1 MDNEK
6 NSSTEQK
13 ILEAAML
20 EFIEKGMAGAR
31 MQEIANR
38 AGINKALL
46 HYYYRSKDKLFAV
59 VFGLVFKSIVPKFA
73 MIFQS
78 EDDLFEKI
86 RRFVNEYITLI
97 HAKPHIPVF
106 VLHELS
112 SNPGRLSELV
122 SNINL
127 NFDSL
132 KKQIDKEVEAGNI
145 KPIIPEDLIINII
158 SLCIFPI
165 IAKPII
171 KPVLFEDN
179 PDQYNQ
185 MIERRKTQAAE
196 FIINAI
202 KS

>member
-1 MDNEK
+1 
-6 NSSTEQK
+6 
-13 ILEAAML
+13 
-20 EFIEKGMAGAR
+20 EKGMAGAR

-46 HYYYRSKDKLFAV
+46 HYYYRSKDKLFGV
-59 VFGLVFKSIVPKFA
+59 VFGRVFNAVAPKFIT
-73 MIFQS
+73 IFQGD
-78 EDDLFEKI
+78 EELFDKI
-86 RRFVNEYITLI
+86 RRFVNEYVTLI
-97 HAKPHIPVF
+97 HSTPHIPVF

-112 SNPGRLSELV
+112 SNPGRLSE
-122 SNINL
+122 SFMNIST
-127 NFDSL
+127 NFDRL
-132 KKQIDKEVEAGNI
+132 KQQIDEAVEAGRI
-145 KPIIPEDLIINII
+145 RPIGPEELIINII

-165 IAKPII
+165 IARPII
-171 KPVLFEDN
+171 MPVFYEDN

>member
-1 MDNEK
+1 MVNEK

-31 MQEIANR
+31 MQEIANQ

-59 VFGLVFKSIVPKFA
+59 VFSLVLKSIAPKITS
-73 MIFQS
+73 IF
-78 EDDLFEKI
+78 EDESDLFEKI
-86 RRFVNEYITLI
+86 RRFVSEYITLI
-97 HAKPHIPVF
+97 QSNPHIPVF

-112 SNPGRLSELV
+112 SNPARLSESLLGV
-122 SNINL
+122 KI
-127 NFDSL
+127 NFDYF
-132 KKQIDKEVEAGNI
+132 KKQINDEVKAGRI
-145 KPIIPEDLIINII
+145 RPIEPDELLINIL
-158 SLCIFPI
+158 SLCVFPI
-165 IAKPII
+165 IAQPII
-171 KPVLFEDN
+171 RPLLFEGN
-179 PDQYNQ
+179 SAEYNQ

-202 KS
+202 KI

>member
-1 MDNEK
+1 MVEKK

-46 HYYYRSKDKLFAV
+46 HYYYRSKDKLFGV
-59 VFGLVFKSIVPKFA
+59 VFRQVFHAIAPKFST
-73 MIFQS
+73 IFQS
-78 EDDLFEKI
+78 EEDLFDKI
-86 RRFVNEYITLI
+86 RHFVSEYISLI
-97 HAKPHIPVF
+97 HSTPHIPVF

-112 SNPGRLSELV
+112 SNPGRLSE
-122 SNINL
+122 SFMDISI
-127 NFDSL
+127 NFDRL
-132 KKQIDKEVEAGNI
+132 KQQIDEAVEGGRI
-145 KPIIPEDLIINII
+145 KPIVPEDLIINII

-165 IAKPII
+165 IARPII
-171 KPVLFEDN
+171 MPVLYEDN

>member
-1 MDNEK
+1 MLNEK

-46 HYYYRSKDKLFAV
+46 HYYYRSKDKLFGV
-59 VFGLVFKSIVPKFA
+59 VFRRVFNAVAPKFIT
-73 MIFQS
+73 IFQD
-78 EDDLFEKI
+78 EEELFDKI
-86 RRFVNEYITLI
+86 RRFVNEYVTLI
-97 HAKPHIPVF
+97 HSAPHIPVF

-112 SNPGRLSELV
+112 SNPGRLSE
-122 SNINL
+122 SFMNISTNL
-127 NFDSL
+127 DRL
-132 KKQIDKEVEAGNI
+132 KQQIDEAVKAGRI
-145 KPIIPEDLIINII
+145 RPIVPEDLIINII

-165 IAKPII
+165 IARPII
-171 KPVLFEDN
+171 MPVLYKNN

-185 MIERRKTQAAE
+185 MIERRKTEAAE